1 MELFR
6 EARLRISEMNKQAGR
21 CWKGYE
27 PTPGKEPY
35 SDGSCQPKG
44 GKKPSKDKDDKKK
57 KAMSYTK
64 KANIGKILSNIA
76 GSTGRVAAAPFKGL
90 HNLGKEMQGVVN
102 PVDATG
108 VAGYLATTL
117 GIPAS
122 AVMALME
129 VQNGEAPQ
137 VPSLLS
143 SLRDKPKS

>member
-64 KANIGKILSNIA
+64 KANIGKILAALGVGGVGGVIGGHSA
-76 GSTGRVAAAPFKGL
+76 GESYGYAKGLDDGSTGMEKTKEAIRTLSAIFQSANKR
-90 HNLGKEMQGVVN
+90 HN
-102 PVDATG
+102 P
-108 VAGYLATTL
+108 
-117 GIPAS
+117 
-122 AVMALME
+122 
-129 VQNGEAPQ
+129 
-137 VPSLLS
+137 
-143 SLRDKPKS
+143 